1 MPIVQ
6 ITLVKGRPSDTVENC
21 IRQVARTV
29 ADALE
34 APLETVR
41 VVVNEVEP
49 SRFAVGDTLKSD
61 R

>member
-6 ITLVKGRPSDTVENC
+6 ITLVKGRSRDAVDHC

-29 ADALE
+29 AATLD

-41 VVVNEVEP
+41 VIANEVEP
-49 SRFAVGDTLKSD
+49 DRFAVGDTLKSD
-61 R
+61 H